1 MTQSVTFTQPRR
13 GKAAAAV
20 LAIGLIAFAPAAY
33 AQGPAE
39 RGDRQMQRGEHQHAS
54 RDQMRGHGMGHR
66 MGGQRGGNMLLGLGC
81 GPNAAQRI
89 EHALVSLTY
98 RIEATD
104 DQKALIDDLKSTALA
119 AQAEFAEVCQTVLPQ
134 GAAMGGMPGGMMDD
148 EMAPPAMG
156 EAPEAPPAPEADAM
170 AAAPEAAP
178 APDAPEAP
186 AAGATRPNMLEMMQ
200 ARLKLEEARVAALG
214 EVLPKFEALYNALSD
229 EQKASLE
236 PMRGQRGMHGDH
248 GPQKGHRNGRN
259 G

>member
-1 MTQSVTFTQPRR
+1 MTQSVTFTRPRR
-13 GKAAAAV
+13 TKAAVAV
-20 LAIGLIAFAPAAY
+20 LAIGLASFAPAAF

-39 RGDRQMQRGEHQHAS
+39 RGDRQMQRGEHQQHAN
-54 RDQMRGHGMGHR
+54 RDHMRGNR
-66 MGGQRGGNMLLGLGC
+66 MGGPRGGNMLLGLGC

-119 AQAEFAEVCQTVLPQ
+119 AQAEFAEVCQTVLPR
-134 GAAMGGMPGGMMDD
+134 GTAMGGPMGEPMMDD
-148 EMAPPAMG
+148 AMAPPAPMG
-156 EAPEAPPAPEADAM
+156 DAADAPPAPDAM
-170 AAAPEAAP
+170 AAAPDASPDAAP
-178 APDAPEAP
+178 APGAAP
-186 AAGATRPNMLEMMQ
+186 ARPNMLEMMQ

-236 PMRGQRGMHGDH
+236 PMHGKRGMDGDH
-248 GPQKGHRNGRN
+248 GPRQGHRNGRN

>member
-1 MTQSVTFTQPRR
+1 MTQSVTSTRPRR
-13 GKAAAAV
+13 TKAAVAV
-20 LAIGLIAFAPAAY
+20 LAIGLASFAPAAF

-39 RGDRQMQRGEHQHAS
+39 RGDRQMQRGEHQQHAS
-54 RDQMRGHGMGHR
+54 RDHMRGNR
-66 MGGQRGGNMLLGLGC
+66 MGGPRGGNMLLGLGC

-119 AQAEFAEVCQTVLPQ
+119 AQAEFAEVCQTVLPR
-134 GAAMGGMPGGMMDD
+134 GTAMSGPMGEPMMDD
-148 EMAPPAMG
+148 AMAPPAPMG
-156 EAPEAPPAPEADAM
+156 DAAD
-170 AAAPEAAP
+170 AAP
-178 APDAPEAP
+178 APGAAP
-186 AAGATRPNMLEMMQ
+186 ARPNMLEMMQ

-236 PMRGQRGMHGDH
+236 PMHGKRGMDGDH
-248 GPQKGHRNGRN
+248 GPRQGHRNGRN
-259 G
+259 D